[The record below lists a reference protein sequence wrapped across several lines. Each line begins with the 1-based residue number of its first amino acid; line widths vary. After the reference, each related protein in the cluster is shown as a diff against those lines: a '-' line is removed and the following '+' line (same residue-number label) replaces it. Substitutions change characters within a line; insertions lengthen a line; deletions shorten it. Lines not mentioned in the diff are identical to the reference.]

1 MSIVKI
7 QFSDGRPDVTGIQ
20 DANNVLH
27 TVGVRASTIEI
38 PVEARPLL
46 KAYKDRAIT
55 EGEEHQLISMFNLT
69 RAELM
74 EQIRLA
80 GRTPVIK
87 GGGEFTTEGGQSSY
101 PKVYDMKA
109 MPPDVQKFVLNKYG
123 RLHVNTS
130 DKGIGIDEVMTVIAG
145 GPFTW
150 MFLLTDGTL
159 ARLTVGFVGEND
171 DAVRLSYPGIR
182 MHAGYMDAKEGLVVA
197 FAHGPDNFEIRYEA
211 DIKHAELLGDNP
223 WVDFSGDMPELH
235 SKLA

>member
-1 MSIVKI
+1 MSIVKL
-7 QFSDGRPDVTGIQ
+7 QFSDGRPDVAGLEDVNQ
-20 DANNVLH
+20 VLN
-27 TVGVRASTIEI
+27 TVGVRASTIDI
-38 PVEARPLL
+38 PAEARPLL
-46 KAYKDRAIT
+46 KAYQNRAIT

-69 RAELM
+69 RPELM

-80 GRTPVIK
+80 GRTPVIEN
-87 GGGEFTTEGGQSSY
+87 GGEFTTEGGQSSY

-109 MPPDVQKFVLNKYG
+109 MSEDVQKFVLNKYG

-130 DKGIGIDEVMTVIAG
+130 DKGQGIDEVMTVIAG

-150 MFLLTDGTL
+150 MYLLPDGVL

-171 DAVRLSYPGIR
+171 KALRLSYPGIR

-211 DIKHAELLGDNP
+211 DIEHAELLGDNP
-223 WVDFSGDMPELH
+223 WVDFTGDMPKLY